1 MCYALV
7 YWRGYLDHPAWRDD
21 QENIAV
27 VVTENRLASLHK
39 ARVYDLGV
47 YHSTASA
54 GGGLCTVAQLFIY
67 IYSHQS
73 GGVKLVDI
81 NFLWLGFHGFL
92 RSSHQNN
99 TGRTEGKNPG
109 GGTVVLWWC
118 AINNN

>member
-1 MCYALV
+1 M
-7 YWRGYLDHPAWRDD
+7 
-21 QENIAV
+21 
-27 VVTENRLASLHK
+27 VTENRLASLHK

-92 RSSHQNN
+92 SSHQNN

-109 GGTVVLWWC
+109 GRDGRGWC
-118 AINNN
+118 AIMGNN

>member
-1 MCYALV
+1 LCYALV

-54 GGGLCTVAQLFIY
+54 GGGALRRCAAVYIY
-67 IYSHQS
+67 ILSSKWWSETCRY
-73 GGVKLVDI
+73 KL
-81 NFLWLGFHGFL
+81 L
-92 RSSHQNN
+92 
-99 TGRTEGKNPG
+99 
-109 GGTVVLWWC
+109 VVSMVF
-118 AINNN
+118 